1 MWNYKERKRGENCHW
16 KKTLCIYVSHG
27 VCSSGYH
34 IEITQQISEND
45 KVELED
51 TLRNVTR
58 IDKNFQKYIMVSEDQ
73 LHRVGCL
80 LKFIKT

>member
-1 MWNYKERKRGENCHW
+1 MWNYKERKRGKNCHC
-16 KKTLCIYVSHG
+16 KKTLCIYVSDA
-27 VCSSGYH
+27 VCSSGHH
-34 IEITQQISEND
+34 IEITQQVSEND

-58 IDKNFQKYIMVSEDQ
+58 IVKNFQKYMMVSEDQ
-73 LHRVGCL
+73 LHRVGPL